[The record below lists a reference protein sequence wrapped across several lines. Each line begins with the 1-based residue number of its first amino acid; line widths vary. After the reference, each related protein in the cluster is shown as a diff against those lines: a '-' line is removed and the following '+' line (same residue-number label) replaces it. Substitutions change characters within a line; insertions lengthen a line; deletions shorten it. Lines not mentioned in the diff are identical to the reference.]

1 MTITHRDVAPGFEAV
16 AAVVEAAAADDDYQ
30 AQLHVRVGGR
40 VVVDIAA
47 GIAPD
52 ALMTVYSSSKGLA
65 AIALALLVDDG
76 LLDLDAIVAIDGIPV
91 SNAEDVVRIVAN
103 RLEPGETAR
112 FTVVRG
118 TARRVVAVR
127 LGARPP
133 AG

>member
-76 LLDLDAIVAIDGIPV
+76 LLDLDATVASYWPEFAAAGKGAVTVRQLLSHQAGIP
-91 SNAEDVVRIVAN
+91 
-103 RLEPGETAR
+103 ETDAG
-112 FTVVRG
+112 V
-118 TARRVVAVR
+118 
-127 LGARPP
+127 P
-133 AG
+133 AWFQK